1 MQIYIK
7 SMPLPSTSSIRL
19 LILLKI
25 AIYSMREYGHIISL
39 EMNGM
44 TTMRVAMSRQ
54 RIITMTKQN
63 T

>member
-19 LILLKI
+19 PVLLKT
-25 AIYSMREYGHIISL
+25 AIYSIREHGHIISL

-44 TTMRVAMSRQ
+44 TTMKVAMSRQ